1 MISFHIL
8 INTAFVL
15 LFLKMKTTKIIR
27 VCKLTPFLFFFLLSF
42 IVFRLFL
49 PFFFGR
55 EILHSNTC
63 FHCHARNIYNAVIA
77 PKIFKIALEDFISK
91 ESVECWET
99 TWRNK
104 ASSATVSGLG
114 KHNHYRWYSIWFHG
128 KSSIRFCL
136 IFETVLNHDINWH

>member
-1 MISFHIL
+1 MWYHSIYLSIQHLCFCFWKWKQL
-8 INTAFVL
+8 K
-15 LFLKMKTTKIIR
+15 LFACVSWRL
-27 VCKLTPFLFFFLLSF
+27 VFFSFFFCRSLY
-42 IVFRLFL
+42 I
-49 PFFFGR
+49 FGR

-63 FHCHARNIYNAVIA
+63 FHCHARNIYNALIA

-104 ASSATVSGLG
+104 ASSATLSGLG

-136 IFETVLNHDINWH
+136 IFETVLNPDINWH